1 MEAAPLVL
9 LIEDD
14 DGDALLIQESLREAG
29 IAGEHVVWRR
39 TLAEGTS
46 ALASSPGCVLLDL
59 GLPDAEGLQGLR
71 SLVAAAPDTPVIVL
85 TGRHDRTGVDAVAA
99 GAQDY
104 LVKDDV
110 TGDLLDRS
118 IRYAMERKRAE
129 RTSLQLRE
137 AQLQAAE
144 NARLERGLLPTPLLR
159 SGIVDCATYYQ
170 PGLDHAVLGGD
181 FFDIVET
188 EDGRIRAVIGDVM
201 GHGPDEAALGV
212 HLRVAWRTLVL
223 AGARDDQI
231 FAGLSQLF
239 HAESGGSGGFVTACD
254 VTIDLDGTTTV
265 RVAGHPAPLV
275 CVEGRTTYLETEV
288 GLPLGIPLGLDGRWS
303 DTGGWPESRSELPAG
318 SSLVLY
324 TDGLL
329 DAYAP
334 AERATGLG
342 IEELI
347 DATDACAASGDAAS
361 TWIPIVVGNAPARS
375 VDDTAIVVITR
386 KSAVP
391 SPVG

>member
-1 MEAAPLVL
+1 L
-9 LIEDD
+9 
-14 DGDALLIQESLREAG
+14 
-29 IAGEHVVWRR
+29 
-39 TLAEGTS
+39 
-46 ALASSPGCVLLDL
+46 
-59 GLPDAEGLQGLR
+59 
-71 SLVAAAPDTPVIVL
+71 
-85 TGRHDRTGVDAVAA
+85 

-159 SGIVDCATYYQ
+159 SGVVDCATYYQ

-181 FFDIVET
+181 FFDVVET

-223 AGARDDQI
+223 AGTRDDQVL
-231 FAGLSQLF
+231 AGLSQLF

-254 VTIDLDGTTTV
+254 VTIHPDGSTAV

-275 CVEGRTTYLETEV
+275 CVDGRTSYLETEV
-288 GLPLGIPLGLDGRWS
+288 GLPLGISLGLDGRWG

-361 TWIPIVVGNAPARS
+361 TWIPIVVGSAPARS

-386 KSAVP
+386 KSVVP

>member
-1 MEAAPLVL
+1 LGGP
-9 LIEDD
+9 
-14 DGDALLIQESLREAG
+14 S
-29 IAGEHVVWRR
+29 
-39 TLAEGTS
+39 
-46 ALASSPGCVLLDL
+46 CVLLDL
-59 GLPDAEGLQGLR
+59 GLPDAEGLQSLTE
-71 SLVAAAPDTPVIVL
+71 LVAAAPDTPIIVL
-85 TGRHDRTGVDAVAA
+85 TGRHDGTGVHAVAA

-104 LVKDDV
+104 LIKDDL
-110 TGDLLDRS
+110 TGDLLERS

-129 RTSLQLRE
+129 RTSLQLRQ
-137 AQLQAAE
+137 ARMQAAE

-159 SGIVDCATYYQ
+159 SGIVQCATYYQ

-181 FFDIVET
+181 FFDVVET
-188 EDGRIRAVIGDVM
+188 GDGRIRAVIGDVM

-223 AGARDDQI
+223 AGTRDHQVL
-231 FAGLSQLF
+231 AGLSQLF
-239 HAESGGSGGFVTACD
+239 EAESGGSGGFVTACD
-254 VTIDLDGTTTV
+254 VTIDPDGTTRV

-275 CVEGRTTYLETEV
+275 CVDGKTTYLETEV
-288 GLPLGIPLGLDGRWS
+288 GPPLGIPLGLDGRWS
-303 DTGGWPESRSELPAG
+303 ETGGWPETRGELPAG

-334 AERATGLG
+334 AEQATGLG

-347 DATDACAASGDAAS
+347 DATDACAAHGEAAAS
-361 TWIPIVVGNAPARS
+361 WIPTVVGNAPARS

-386 KSAVP
+386 QGGPADL
-391 SPVG
+391 VG